1 MFLARAPTATGGKVT
16 LQGVI
21 LGQFDGPGNAARRAA
36 FPSTFPAMTREVPGI
51 HVTPAKA
58 GVQFFLLRVPRD
70 WIPACAGMTK
80 SRGCPAQGRA

>member
-58 GVQFFLLRVPRD
+58 GVQFFY
-70 WIPACAGMTK
+70 CAY
-80 SRGCPAQGRA
+80 RATGFRLAPE

>member
-1 MFLARAPTATGGKVT
+1 
-16 LQGVI
+16 VI

-58 GVQFFLLRVPRD
+58 GSSFSIARTARLDSGLRRNDEVAWMPGTR
-70 WIPACAGMTK
+70 PGMT
-80 SRGCPAQGRA
+80 QD